1 MAGSDVRMTLETSSP
16 SGGAG
21 TGVGRTLSLGFHL
34 ALVLLYNLGSTSSGR
49 PEPIEEPLPQGLTFL
64 VPPSASPEQ
73 PVPSLGYREPQEGTG
88 DPDAAR
94 IERERADAL
103 NRRSGLADSLAAASA
118 AADYAASP
126 THATSPSL
134 YADAFMEIEV
144 DSAAVRHPESAA
156 PAYPPEM
163 MRLGI
168 AGYAAVRFVV
178 DSTGQVDM
186 PTVQLIEASRL
197 EFWFAVRDAL
207 PRMRFTPAR
216 RGSVPVR
223 QLAEQ
228 MFRFQ
233 IAVPKPDTIPP
244 ITRPGRT
251 PRKIPPA
258 LAG

>member
-1 MAGSDVRMTLETSSP
+1 MMLDPASAIVA
-16 SGGAG
+16 AG
-21 TGVGRTLSLGFHL
+21 TGVGRALSLGFHL

-49 PEPIEEPLPQGLTFL
+49 PAPIEEPLPQGLTFL

-73 PVPSLGYREPQEGTG
+73 PVPSLGYTDPQEGTG
-88 DPDAAR
+88 DPEAAR
-94 IERERADAL
+94 VERERLDAL
-103 NRRSGLADSLAAASA
+103 ARRRGLADSLARAAASA
-118 AADYAASP
+118 ELAGTP
-126 THATSPSL
+126 TDATAPNL

-178 DSTGQVDM
+178 DSTGNVDM
-186 PTVQLIEASRL
+186 PTIQLIEASRL

-216 RGSVPVR
+216 RGSIPVR

-228 MFRFQ
+228 MFRFE

-244 ITRPGRT
+244 TKIPTRA

-258 LAG
+258 LVGGV